1 MVRKLTIYLDT
12 SVPNAYLDF
21 EKPERQVE
29 TKDFWNRM
37 NQYEIYIS
45 GLVLKE
51 INRTLNQKRKEDL
64 LNLVKSFKVLNGE
77 TDEVKELAQNY
88 VTSGAIAIVEDAVHV
103 ATAVVNGIG
112 ILVSWNYKH
121 LVNLKTKRDVNAIN
135 LMNGYNPIEIVDPSM
150 IQM

>member
-12 SVPNAYLDF
+12 SVPNAYLDS
-21 EKPERQVE
+21 EKPERQEE